1 MIHKWTRQ
9 RMKYTPNTPTEEPG
23 RATAASAEPAFTLI
37 ELLVVIAI
45 IAILAALLLPALAK
59 AKSKAQGISCLNNT
73 KQLMLADHMYLNDN
87 QDTFPY
93 AFHGGYNP
101 ATDAYKYQ
109 PWVTGW
115 LDWTLSPD
123 NTNTIYLLDP
133 KYAILANYFANAK
146 NRSEERR
153 VGKECRSRWSP

>member
-1 MIHKWTRQ
+1 MNQ
-9 RMKYTPNTPTEEPG
+9 RLSPKCSRCIQARGNDGGP
-23 RATAASAEPAFTLI
+23 AASGFTLI

-59 AKSKAQGISCLNNT
+59 AKSKAQGISCMNNT

-115 LDWTLSPD
+115 LDWTLS
-123 NTNTIYLLDP
+123 
-133 KYAILANYFANAK
+133 
-146 NRSEERR
+146 RSEERR
-153 VGKECRSRWSP
+153 VG